1 MFKQIFLVG
10 CAALAIAAVPGFLEI
25 QKGKDAPVNKDLTA
39 AVAINESAT
48 DLQAMRLDPKEDDRP
63 NYVTGIRTAS
73 IPMAHGGHFV
83 GEFRINGRPI
93 RGVVDTGA
101 TVVAI
106 NVSTARKLG
115 LSTQSKDFT
124 FRVGTANGETNAA
137 KVNLSRVEIGPISVS
152 DVTAFVLADK
162 ALDETLI
169 GMSFMS
175 RLASYKVQG
184 RELKLEN

>member
-25 QKGKDAPVNKDLTA
+25 QEGNDAPVNKDLTE

-48 DLQAMRLDPKEDDRP
+48 EMRTMRLDAPDEDRP

-83 GEFRINGRPI
+83 GDFRINGRTI
-93 RGVVDTGA
+93 KGVVDTGA

-115 LSTQSKDFT
+115 VSTQSKDFT
-124 FRVGTANGETNAA
+124 FRVGTANGETTAA
-137 KVNLSRVEIGPISVS
+137 KVNLSRIEIGPISVS
-152 DVTAFVLADK
+152 DVTAFVLDDQD
-162 ALDETLI
+162 LDETLI

-175 RLASYKVQG
+175 KLDGYRVEN
-184 RELKLEN
+184 RTLKLEK